1 MYCKKIGAVWRKKDH
16 RLGVLTFIKQA
27 KVAFL
32 IIS

>member
-1 MYCKKIGAVWRKKDH
+1 MYCKKIGVVWQKKDH
-16 RLGVLTFIKQA
+16 RLGVLIFIKQA